1 VRCSLLDIQDFGQ
14 FGLSYAAGFDNGLKQ
29 FKAGI
34 DFTALTS
41 LRSMQTASI
50 KRRKI
55 RRYSTRQ
62 QMPFQLNVM
71 SI

>member
-1 VRCSLLDIQDFGQ
+1 LLDIQDFGQ

-34 DFTALTS
+34 DFTAVNADS
-41 LRSMQTASI
+41 QHQTLSADI
-50 KRRKI
+50 RKI